1 MDAVQLIESFCQ
13 TTENIIQC
21 LHLFELFEQTK
32 YGGRMPD
39 TESSLSHAVRLLRRA
54 AVRIAGGDLQAL
66 ALTLPDGS
74 AKTVSL
80 LAPAFSPT
88 PSKIEA
94 DLARH
99 PKTAIMYVVVSPGL
113 AVMAAAENGDV
124 DLISVDPPTVLIGGD
139 RLLDL
144 ETGDTNFGVRHR
156 KGKTPW
162 GQLAAER
169 ALIVNADPM
178 KQSEIADVALVT
190 QQAVSNALKSLDDLV
205 VRLSWGWKAKDAGRL
220 IDRWLETYP
229 GPGGATTY
237 WYSLDSPGEQAKAAV
252 ELARELDSS
261 PLVSGDAAADLIS
274 PWRLPITTRL
284 YIRQM
289 VDFTDAGFTPT
300 EPQDA
305 TLIVT
310 VPDDPTLWTTAGLG
324 KSREIPV
331 ADPLIVLWDV
341 LRSSGPDAD
350 EAAARLRETIEA
362 NVGAGEG
369 PLNAARDRR

>member
-1 MDAVQLIESFCQ
+1 MS
-13 TTENIIQC
+13 
-21 LHLFELFEQTK
+21 
-32 YGGRMPD
+32 D
-39 TESSLSHAVRLLRRA
+39 TESSLSQALRLLRRA
-54 AVRIAGGDLQAL
+54 DVRIAAGDLHAL
-66 ALTLPDGS
+66 ALTLPNGS
-74 AKTVSL
+74 GKIVSL
-80 LAPAFSPT
+80 LATAFSPT

-94 DLARH
+94 DLARN
-99 PKTAIMYVVVSPGL
+99 PRTSIMYVVVSPGP
-113 AVMAAAENGDV
+113 AVMSAAEKGDV
-124 DLISVDPPTVLIGGD
+124 DLISIDPSAVLIGGD
-139 RLLDL
+139 RLLGL
-144 ETGDTNFGVRHR
+144 ETGDTDSGVRHR

-169 ALIVNADPM
+169 ALIVNGDPM
-178 KQSEIADVALVT
+178 KQAEIADAALIT

-220 IDRWLETYP
+220 IDRWLESYP

-237 WYSLDSPGEQAKAAV
+237 WYSLDSPAEQAKAAV
-252 ELARELDSS
+252 ELARDLDSS

-324 KSREIPV
+324 KPREIPL

-350 EAAARLRETIEA
+350 EAAGRLRETIEA
-362 NVGAGEG
+362 NVQPREG
-369 PLNAARDRR
+369 R

>member
-1 MDAVQLIESFCQ
+1 MS
-13 TTENIIQC
+13 
-21 LHLFELFEQTK
+21 
-32 YGGRMPD
+32 D
-39 TESSLSHAVRLLRRA
+39 TESSLSQALRLLRRA
-54 AVRIAGGDLQAL
+54 AVRIAGGDLHAL
-66 ALTLPDGS
+66 ALTLPNGR

-80 LAPAFSPT
+80 LATAFSPT

-99 PKTAIMYVVVSPGL
+99 PKTAIMYVVVSPGP
-113 AVMAAAENGDV
+113 AVMSAAEKGDV
-124 DLISVDPPTVLIGGD
+124 DLISIDPSAVLIGGD
-139 RLLDL
+139 RLLGL
-144 ETGDTNFGVRHR
+144 ESGDTNSGIRPR

-162 GQLAAER
+162 GQLAVER

-178 KQSEIADVALVT
+178 KQTEIADVALIS
-190 QQAVSNALKSLDDLV
+190 QQAVSNALKTLDDLV
-205 VRLSWGWKAKDAGRL
+205 VRLSWGWKAKDVGRL
-220 IDRWLETYP
+220 IDRWLVTYP

-237 WYSLDSPGEQAKAAV
+237 WYSLDSPAEQARAAV
-252 ELARELDSS
+252 ELARDLDSS

-274 PWRLPITTRL
+274 PWRLPITTRV

-310 VPDDPTLWTTAGLG
+310 VPEDPTLWTTAGLS
-324 KSREIPV
+324 KPREIPV

-350 EAAARLRETIEA
+350 EAAARLREAIEA
-362 NVGAGEG
+362 NVRPREG
-369 PLNAARDRR
+369 R